1 MFRIVFSIAATVAVV
16 ARTFPVRV
24 CSFIIFIFGRRLWR
38 CDDLPSS
45 LLFNQLKRTEEKI

>member
-1 MFRIVFSIAATVAVV
+1 MFRIVFGIAATVAVV

>member
-1 MFRIVFSIAATVAVV
+1 MFKIVFSVAATAAAV
-16 ARTFPVRV
+16 ARTFLVRV

-38 CDDLPSS
+38 CDALPSL

>member
-1 MFRIVFSIAATVAVV
+1 MFIIVFSVAATAAAV

-24 CSFIIFIFGRRLWR
+24 SSFIIFVFGRRLRR
-38 CDDLPSS
+38 CDVLPSP